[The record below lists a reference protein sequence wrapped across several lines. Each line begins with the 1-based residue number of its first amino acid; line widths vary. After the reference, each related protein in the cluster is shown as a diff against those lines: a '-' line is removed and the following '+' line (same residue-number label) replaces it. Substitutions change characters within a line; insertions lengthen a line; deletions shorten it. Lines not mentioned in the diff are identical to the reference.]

1 MKSWRPQDRGSGPGE
16 NLVPPP
22 ELSAPGTAGTSVHT
36 GPASHTLIGS
46 LPLAYPIQETE
57 ETAVRGS
64 EPKAARETSSVYRT
78 KKELATPLP
87 AGSQEAPRWNQN
99 SSLSAL
105 GFKPKFKNTSPDQVQ
120 DNCPAIPWI
129 LAGTEPDQD
138 PRITMATISS
148 KSSTLSLFKR
158 FFHFKIELRAG
169 EEKE

>member
-36 GPASHTLIGS
+36 GPASHTLLGS

-57 ETAVRGS
+57 ETTVRGF
-64 EPKAARETSSVYRT
+64 EPKVDKETASWTEKV
-78 KKELATPLP
+78 LATPLP
-87 AGSQEAPRWNQN
+87 ADSQEAPRWNQN

-105 GFKPKFKNTSPDQVQ
+105 GFKPKSKNTSRDQVQ
-120 DNCPAIPWI
+120 DNCPPIPWI
-129 LAGTEPDQD
+129 HAGTEPAQD
-138 PRITMATISS
+138 RRITMATISS

-169 EEKE
+169 EEYE